1 MSYFIAEVSSN
12 HSQDIDR
19 CIKLIEAAKN
29 SGFDAIKFQA
39 FKIEEL
45 FSQEIL
51 RKSPEHLE
59 RKNWEF
65 PLEFLPKIRDKCDEV
80 GIQLGMTPF
89 YLNAVDECLPYLDFF
104 KIASYEILW
113 HELLEKCSRTG
124 LPLIISTGMAN
135 VEEISSA
142 VKVIENSGCEDLS
155 ILHCVSSYPV
165 SDKEVNL
172 SAIKSMSEMYKWPIG
187 WSDHSRIKGVVIS
200 AVLKWDAKIV
210 EMHLDLDGEGEEFGP
225 GHCWL
230 PSDSKETIEIC
241 KASKLYD
248 GSGKKVPTVSEQD
261 ERLWRADPIDGL
273 RPHKSIRSEF

>member
-19 CIKLIEAAKN
+19 CIKLVEAAKN

-45 FSQEIL
+45 FSEEIL

-135 VEEISSA
+135 IEEISSA
-142 VKVIENSGCEDLS
+142 VKIIENSGCKDLS

-172 SAIKSMSEMYKWPIG
+172 SAINSMSKKYKWPIG
-187 WSDHSRIKGVVIS
+187 WSDHSRIKEVVIT
-200 AVLKWDAKIV
+200 AVLKWKAKVV

-230 PSDSKETIEIC
+230 PSDSKETIDVC
-241 KASKLYD
+241 KASDLYS
-248 GSGKKVPTVSEQD
+248 GTGKKEPTVSEQG
-261 ERLWRADPIDGL
+261 ERLWRADPKDGL